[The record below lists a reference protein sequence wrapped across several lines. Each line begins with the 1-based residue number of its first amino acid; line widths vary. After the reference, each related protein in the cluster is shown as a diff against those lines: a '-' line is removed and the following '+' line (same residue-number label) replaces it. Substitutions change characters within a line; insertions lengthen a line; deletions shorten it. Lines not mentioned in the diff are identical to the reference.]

1 MSARAEPVTY
11 EVRLEFE
18 QALAPEVDAWLPD
31 HIAGMLR
38 LPGFLSAQTLDDAPL
53 PVPADGKIRRCVQY
67 RLTSREALANY
78 LREHASGMRAAAAQ
92 RFGDRVQ
99 AARRVLEPMDELV
112 TSGAR
117 TCANC
122 HTLLSGQ
129 YCAVC
134 GQRDRTRM
142 ISVWELVA
150 DFVGEFLNFD
160 SRFWRTIHPLVFR
173 PGRLTSEYLR
183 GRRVHFTP
191 PLRLYVISSLIFFLL
206 ATSGNGDSTFEF
218 DGDKGAAVT
227 QTGETPPAAQPPD
240 AADPADLPPPP
251 AVGAT
256 PADSGDAAQDEDFVG
271 WDISEGKCNVPQF
284 STGHAFIDGPVHDR
298 MKHACDRIVA
308 DHGRAF
314 LKGLVDNIP
323 RMLFF
328 FLPVIAVA
336 MKPLYLGSRRYYVEH
351 LLFFVH
357 FHSFVFV
364 ALTLTLITT
373 SLHEYF
379 EGWGWGLM
387 NGLTIAA
394 VCLYIPYYLFRS
406 LRVVYGQGRFVTLIK
421 YVMLFFTYVCGLALL
436 FVIGAVFTA
445 LTV

>member
-1 MSARAEPVTY
+1 MSARAEAVTY

-31 HIAGMLR
+31 HIAAMLR

-53 PVPADGKIRRCVQY
+53 PVRADGKIRRCVQY
-67 RLTSREALANY
+67 RMRSRDALAGY
-78 LREHASGMRAAAAQ
+78 LRDHAPEMRAATVQ

-99 AARRVLEPMDELV
+99 AVRRVLEPMDEAV
-112 TSGAR
+112 TSDVR
-117 TCANC
+117 RCANC
-122 HTLLSGQ
+122 HSMLSGQ

-160 SRFWRTIHPLVFR
+160 SRFWRTLFPLLFR

-191 PLRLYVISSLIFFLL
+191 PLRLYVISSLVFFLL
-206 ATSGNGDSTFEF
+206 ATSGNGGDSEFQF
-218 DGDKGAAVT
+218 DG
-227 QTGETPPAAQPPD
+227 EPD
-240 AADPADLPPPP
+240 ATTSVPGEPAVEPPHEGDPASAPQRPEDVPQT
-251 AVGAT
+251 VG
-256 PADSGDAAQDEDFVG
+256 PVEEDFEGIDV
-271 WDISEGKCNVPQF
+271 SKGKCNIGNF
-284 STGHAFIDGPVHDR
+284 NTGEPFIDGPVHDR
-298 MKHACDRIVA
+298 LKHTCDRIVA

-328 FLPVIAVA
+328 FLPVIAFA
-336 MKPLYLGSRRYYVEH
+336 MKALYLGSRRYYVEH

-357 FHSFVFV
+357 LHSFVFLV
-364 ALTLTLITT
+364 LSLTLVTAKLD
-373 SLHEYF
+373 HHF
-379 EGWGWGLM
+379 KGLGLV

-394 VCLYIPYYLFRS
+394 VCLYIPYYLFRA
-406 LRVVYGQGRFVTLIK
+406 LRVVYGQGRFLTFIK
-421 YVMLFFTYVCGLALL
+421 YVMLFFTSVCGLALL
-436 FVIGAVFTA
+436 FAIGAAYTA